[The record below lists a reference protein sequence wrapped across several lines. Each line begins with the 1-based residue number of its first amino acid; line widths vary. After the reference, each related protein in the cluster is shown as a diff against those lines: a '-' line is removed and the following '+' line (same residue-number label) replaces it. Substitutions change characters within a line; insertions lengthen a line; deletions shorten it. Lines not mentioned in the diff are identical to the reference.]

1 MGTYFLDT
9 SALVK
14 RQLAD
19 TGHNWVRALCDPQVG
34 HTIVIAEVALVEVAA
49 TYSRMVRET
58 PRRISPTR
66 RDRLI
71 ADFEAYVSRQ
81 YIVVDITRAVLTRAG
96 ALCRVYP
103 LRAYDAVQL
112 ASALTRRDDDLAAGL
127 APPTFVCADVTLL
140 GVAVSEGFAI
150 ENSNAHP

>member
-1 MGTYFLDT
+1 MATYFLDT

-14 RQLAD
+14 RHLTE
-19 TGHNWVRALCDPQVG
+19 TGHNWVRALCDPLIG

-49 TYSRMVRET
+49 TYSRMARET
-58 PRRISPTR
+58 PRRLSPAR

-71 ADFEAYVSRQ
+71 ADFETYVSRQ
-81 YIVVDITRAVLTRAG
+81 YVVVYVTRALLTRAG

-103 LRAYDAVQL
+103 LRTYDAVQL

-127 APPTFVCADVTLL
+127 APLTFVCADVTPL
-140 GVAVSEGFAI
+140 GVAASEGFAPQ
-150 ENSNAHP
+150 NPNAHP

>member
-1 MGTYFLDT
+1 MATYFLDT

-14 RQLAD
+14 RHLTE
-19 TGHNWVRALCDPQVG
+19 TGHGWVRALCDPLIG

-49 TYSRMVRET
+49 TYSRMARET
-58 PRRISPTR
+58 PRRLSRAR

-71 ADFEAYVSRQ
+71 ADFETYVLRQ
-81 YIVVDITRAVLTRAG
+81 YVVVDVTRALLTRAG

-103 LRAYDAVQL
+103 LRTYDAVQL

-127 APPTFVCADVTLL
+127 APLTFVCADVTPL
-140 GVAVSEGFAI
+140 GVAASEGFAPQ
-150 ENSNAHP
+150 NPNAHP